1 MGIATIRLL
10 ATCALLLA
18 GVTASANS
26 PEPATRAIG
35 GFQTERGEN
44 DRRRHAALRDY
55 APSAAKRPGK
65 TPRKPGQQKTSP
77 CCEFRIYEASTALF
91 DDFDGDGYYTYLRVN
106 FDVDTDYSVADVYA
120 DVYLVDSGGGFTR
133 IYESDIFTIY
143 GSSGTDDYEIEA
155 ELVAGFPPDD
165 YDVLIEVY
173 DAYDDRLVVEYGAW
187 ESSALSLLPLE
198 DISFDTLTPV
208 VHAHG
213 GGGSVSWAGVLALLL
228 LWRGARGSRAGRRQ
242 RP

>member
-10 ATCALLLA
+10 AACTLLLA
-18 GVTASANS
+18 GVTAAATS
-26 PEPATRAIG
+26 PEPATRALG
-35 GFQTERGEN
+35 GFQTERGDN
-44 DRRRHAALRDY
+44 DRRDHAALEDY
-55 APSAAKRPGK
+55 TPSLAKRPGNAL
-65 TPRKPGQQKTSP
+65 RKLGLPKTSP
-77 CCEFRIYEASTALF
+77 CCEFRIYDASTALF

-143 GSSGTDDYEIEA
+143 GTSGTDDYEIEA

-173 DAYDDRLVVEYGAW
+173 DAYDDRLVVEYGAL
-187 ESSALSLLPLE
+187 ESSALSLLPVE
-198 DISFDTLTPV
+198 DISFDTPTPV

-213 GGGSVSWAGVLALLL
+213 GGGSVSWPGLLALLL
-228 LWRGARGSRAGRRQ
+228 LRSGARGWRAGRMRGT
-242 RP
+242 